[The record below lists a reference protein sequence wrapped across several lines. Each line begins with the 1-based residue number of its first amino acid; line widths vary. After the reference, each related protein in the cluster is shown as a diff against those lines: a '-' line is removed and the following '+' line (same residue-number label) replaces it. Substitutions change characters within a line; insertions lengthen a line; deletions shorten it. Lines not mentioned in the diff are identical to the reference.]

1 VSGDSSIRS
10 RWTPVAWPASWRSD
24 LLPGLLAALLT
35 LPQAIALAAL
45 AGMPI
50 EHGLYL
56 SLLPALAAT
65 LVSHTPLALSG
76 PNTATSI
83 LLYASA
89 SAIATPGSPAY
100 VNQVLLTTLCAAL
113 FQFALYLLR
122 AGRLFLDLP
131 ASVSQG
137 IIAGTGLLILSQQLG
152 PLLGVVVNGRG
163 PIETVAQA
171 LFHHAWNP
179 WPLAVGVLAVVAG
192 LLARRSRRGR
202 YSLLI
207 ALAGGWLVAEAGD
220 LLAGSATT
228 GLERLGQVS
237 LSLDCLSLPRLD
249 GGELVALLTAIG
261 DGLAI
266 AAVGSLQAALM
277 ARTCALMTGQS
288 MGINR
293 DILGQAAM
301 NFLAAFTCGLAGA
314 TSLNRT
320 LAHLQ
325 CGARGRAA
333 GVLCVLL
340 LGVALTLGQDLLA
353 RIPMAA
359 VAGVLVLVG
368 VSMLGALRSI
378 HWRHR
383 RQAVECLAT
392 VAAALFLGLFYAVLV
407 GACLTVYH
415 RALDHEEA

>member
-1 VSGDSSIRS
+1 VIGSSIGS
-10 RWTPVAWPASWRSD
+10 RWPLAIAPATWRGD

-45 AGMPI
+45 AGMPV
-50 EHGLYL
+50 EYGLYL

-163 PIETVAQA
+163 PIEAVAQA
-171 LFHHAWNP
+171 LFHDHWNP
-179 WPLAVGVLAVVAG
+179 WALAVGAMAVLAG
-192 LLARRSRRGR
+192 TLARRGRLGR
-202 YSLLI
+202 YGLLL
-207 ALAGGWLVAEAGD
+207 ALAGGWLAAEACD
-220 LLAGSATT
+220 LLVGSSTT
-228 GLERLGQVS
+228 GLERLGQIG
-237 LSLDCLSLPRLD
+237 LSLDFLSRPRVD
-249 GGELVALLTAIG
+249 SGELVALLTAVG

-266 AAVGSLQAALM
+266 AAVGALQAAIM
-277 ARTCALMTGQS
+277 ARTCALMAGER
-288 MGINR
+288 MAVNR

-301 NFLAAFTCGLAGA
+301 NFLAAFTSGLAGA

-320 LAHLQ
+320 LANLQ
-325 CGARGRAA
+325 CGAQSRAA
-333 GVLCVLL
+333 GVNCILL
-340 LGVALTLGQDLLA
+340 LAVALMLGQDILA

-368 VSMLGALRSI
+368 ISMLGALRSI
-378 HWRHR
+378 RWRHR
-383 RQAVECLAT
+383 REALECLAT
-392 VAAALFLGLFYAVLV
+392 VATALFLGLFYAVLV

-415 RALDHEEA
+415 RALDQEDQ